1 VLGTYGLISY
11 LVTQRT
17 REIGIRLALGASP
30 RAVVGLI
37 AWRGARLAMAGI
49 VIGLVAATFMTR
61 LVDGLLFAISPTDPA
76 SLAVV
81 AGITGAAV
89 VLASLLPASR
99 AARIQPTESLRN

>member
-1 VLGTYGLISY
+1 
-11 LVTQRT
+11 
-17 REIGIRLALGASP
+17 
-30 RAVVGLI
+30 
-37 AWRGARLAMAGI
+37 
-49 VIGLVAATFMTR
+49 
-61 LVDGLLFAISPTDPA
+61 LLFAISPTDPA